1 MKMHACTWFGLLA
14 SATTAA
20 CATTLPPTQRAAEV
34 EKVQCDSDP
43 DESQHVLERV
53 SVITSEP
60 LYSHVISGTDDAEER
75 VDGAKL
81 VIRPPDGVSAER
93 MTRIIQC
100 HAARALLG
108 KLDRSSFPDDPF
120 WRPDTWISVEVR
132 PENGNYA
139 VILEA
144 NDVTTNLKIAAQA
157 RRYALD
163 RALAAAP

>member
-1 MKMHACTWFGLLA
+1 MKKHAYTWFGILA
-14 SATTAA
+14 ATTTTA
-20 CATTLPPTQRAAEV
+20 CATGLPPAQRAAEV

-43 DESQHVLERV
+43 DESQRVLERV
-53 SVITSEP
+53 SVIKAEP

-81 VIRPPDGVSAER
+81 VIRPPDGISAER

-108 KLDRSSFPDDPF
+108 KLDRAGFPDDPF

-139 VILEA
+139 VVLEA
-144 NDVTTNLKIAAQA
+144 NDVTTNLQVAAQA
-157 RRYALD
+157 RRYALG
-163 RALAAAP
+163 RALAVAP